1 MTAGHALLVAAAGFL
16 AGAVNAVA
24 GGGTLISFP
33 ALLIAGLGAKTANI
47 TSSVGLITGYAG
59 GSVAY
64 RAELAGQRRR
74 FLVLAAPS
82 VIGGVAGA
90 VILLVTPG
98 SSFRAVIPYL
108 ILASCGLL
116 AVQRRLARVLSRR
129 AGPERAERDDG
140 AGGGARVG
148 VGAAAVYGS
157 YFGAG
162 LGVLLLAVLGLV
174 VDDDLQ
180 RLNALKGLLSLL
192 INLIGVIVFLVA
204 GHVAWGYAGILAV
217 TAFAGG
223 TVGVRIA
230 RRLPAPAL
238 RAGVVILGVA
248 VSAVLLA
255 R

>member
-1 MTAGHALLVAAAGFL
+1 MTAGHGLLVAAAGFL

-33 ALLIAGLGAKTANI
+33 ALLIAGVGAKVANI

-64 RAELAGQRRR
+64 RAELKGQRRR
-74 FLVLAAPS
+74 FLALALPG
-82 VIGGVAGA
+82 VVGGVAGA
-90 VILLVTPG
+90 VVLLVTPG

-116 AVQRRLARVLSRR
+116 AVQPLLARRLSRR
-129 AGPERAERDDG
+129 AGTEGAGRDDG
-140 AGGGARVG
+140 AGVGARVG

-174 VDDDLQ
+174 IDEDLQ

-192 INLIGVIVFLVA
+192 INVVGVIVFLAA
-204 GHVAWGYAGILAV
+204 GHVAWGYAAILAV
-217 TAFAGG
+217 TAYAGG

-230 RRLPAPAL
+230 RRLPAAWL
-238 RAGVVILGVA
+238 RAGIVTLGVA
-248 VSAVLLA
+248 VSAALIA
-255 R
+255 K